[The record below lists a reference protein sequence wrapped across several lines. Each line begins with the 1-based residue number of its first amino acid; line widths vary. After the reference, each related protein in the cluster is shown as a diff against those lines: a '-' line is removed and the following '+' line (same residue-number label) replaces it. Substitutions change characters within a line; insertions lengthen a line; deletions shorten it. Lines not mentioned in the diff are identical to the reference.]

1 MSLDLG
7 PSPQNHAKIFT
18 ERLMIQRIS
27 SKRWVL
33 ILIMT
38 LQFSELMEWFKIYVK
53 KNTSRTEHDFHQ
65 KNGAWLPPEE
75 RSMNST
81 RRTEHDFHLKNGAWL
96 HLKNGA
102 WLPPEERSMNST
114 WRTEHDFHLKNGV
127 WLPRNKKI
135 QIVLQLL
142 CYHFLGEIIFQF
154 NSSQNNKIE
163 PYISA

>member
-96 HLKNGA
+96 
-102 WLPPEERSMNST
+102 PPEERSMNST

-127 WLPRNKKI
+127 WLPRNKK
-135 QIVLQLL
+135 
-142 CYHFLGEIIFQF
+142 
-154 NSSQNNKIE
+154 NSNCTSITMLSFFRRDNL
-163 PYISA
+163 SV

>member
-33 ILIMT
+33 ILIMM
-38 LQFSELMEWFKIYVK
+38 LQFLESMEWFKIYVK

-81 RRTEHDFHLKNGAWL
+81 WRTEHDFTCRTEHDFHLKNGAWI
-96 HLKNGA
+96 
-102 WLPPEERSMNST
+102 PPEERSMTST
-114 WRTEHDFHLKNGV
+114 WRTEYGFHEI
-127 WLPRNKKI
+127 KKI

-163 PYISA
+163 PYISD

>member
-53 KNTSRTEHDFHQ
+53 KNTSRTEHDFHL
-65 KNGAWLPPEE
+65 KNGAWIPPEE
-75 RSMNST
+75 RSMT
-81 RRTEHDFHLKNGAWL
+81 
-96 HLKNGA
+96 
-102 WLPPEERSMNST
+102 ST
-114 WRTEHDFHLKNGV
+114 WRTEHDFHLKNGA
-127 WLPRNKKI
+127 WIPPEERSMTSTWRTEYGFHEIKKI

-142 CYHFLGEIIFQF
+142 CYHFLREIIFQF

>member
-53 KNTSRTEHDFHQ
+53 KNTSRTEHDFHL
-65 KNGAWLPPEE
+65 KNGAWIPPEE
-75 RSMNST
+75 RSMT
-81 RRTEHDFHLKNGAWL
+81 TTWRTEHDF

-127 WLPRNKKI
+127 WLPRNKK
-135 QIVLQLL
+135 
-142 CYHFLGEIIFQF
+142 
-154 NSSQNNKIE
+154 NSNCTSITMLSFFRRDNL
-163 PYISA
+163 SV